1 MNTLNKNLGRSITS
15 KQLSGLSSEAFSE
28 LSNKAFITFFHAD
41 GWESEWFAILLNGRK
56 TKFDDDLTME
66 ICREKFGHTA
76 FGIAD
81 GIQASRGNAQR
92 DNL

>member
-1 MNTLNKNLGRSITS
+1 MNTLNKNLGTSITPNE
-15 KQLSGLSSEAFSE
+15 LSALSSEAFSE
-28 LSNKAFITFFHAD
+28 LSTKAFITFFNTV
-41 GWESEWFAILLNGRK
+41 GWETEWFPLLLNGK
-56 TKFDDDLTME
+56 HIKFDEDLTME